1 MKHSFGFFF
10 FNARRK
16 VVIQSNTNTGSP
28 CHPTNF
34 PLFDLDPSLLQTE
47 YRPSSA
53 SREYG
58 LGGGGEGGRHLGE
71 AGQHLGEGEEDC
83 FQSLQRKSIL
93 KNKPNCDTSPDLI
106 PHHDNGE

>member
-1 MKHSFGFFF
+1 MVSFSLTPGEKWS
-10 FNARRK
+10 FNQILTL
-16 VVIQSNTNTGSP
+16 VLLVIQLI
-28 CHPTNF
+28 F
-34 PLFDLDPSLLQTE
+34 PPFNLDPSLLQTE

>member
-1 MKHSFGFFF
+1 MKHSFGFFV
-10 FNARRK
+10 FNAKRK
-16 VVIQSNTNTGSP
+16 VVIPSNTALVLLVIKLI
-28 CHPTNF
+28 F

-71 AGQHLGEGEEDC
+71 AGQHLGEGEEEC